1 MSRRMTNRFRQYNE
15 ILANGSVCE
24 IACSFC
30 ARNDKQCIMDSKSK
44 NCAACTRSN
53 RKCVREFHSESEW
66 VKIDRERER
75 LKQAVDNADA
85 EIEKQHEMLLTA
97 LAKARRLRKQR
108 KFLEDRHTKM
118 SVHDSN
124 LLAVLDEE
132 DPPGEEEIAEFER
145 MLAEQEQSKQLAATA
160 EALSPSFWADC
171 DRLLGEDPV
180 TGAGSS
186 SGS

>member
-30 ARNDKQCIMDSKSK
+30 ARNDKLCVMDSKSK

-66 VKIDRERER
+66 RKIDKSRADLKRELAHALDEQARSSARVAR
-75 LKQAVDNADA
+75 LFKMH
-85 EIEKQHEMLLTA
+85 QH
-97 LAKARRLRKQR
+97 
-108 KFLEDRHTKM
+108 LEDRHTKM

-132 DPPGEEEIAEFER
+132 DPPGEEEVAEFER

-171 DRLLGEDPV
+171 DRLLGENPV

>member
-1 MSRRMTNRFRQYNE
+1 MSKRMTNRFRQYNE
-15 ILANGSVCE
+15 ILANGSACE

-30 ARNDKQCIMDSKSK
+30 ARNDRQCIMDSKSK

-66 VKIDRERER
+66 RKIDRERKR
-75 LKQAVDNADA
+75 LAEDFKAAEEASVRAAEAASQAFAWVA
-85 EIEKQHEMLLTA
+85 
-97 LAKARRLRKQR
+97 RLRKQR
-108 KFLEDRHTKM
+108 QFLEDRHTRM

-171 DRLLGEDPV
+171 DRLLGENPV